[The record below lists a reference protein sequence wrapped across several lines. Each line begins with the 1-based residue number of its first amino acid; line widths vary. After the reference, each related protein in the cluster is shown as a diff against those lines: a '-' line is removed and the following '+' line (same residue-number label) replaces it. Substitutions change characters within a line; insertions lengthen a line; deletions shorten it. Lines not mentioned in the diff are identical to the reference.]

1 MKSTASPDSSND
13 PTKIDAFR
21 HQDQRTN
28 IPSDEH
34 APFVATDGAEHIMST
49 PPRNGT
55 RNLIRNLC
63 GEERTALTTIR

>member
-49 PPRNGT
+49 PPAMGLGT
-55 RNLIRNLC
+55 
-63 GEERTALTTIR
+63 